1 MKEIKNKIITISGE
15 PVSGKSTVVR
25 EIKELYEEK
34 GYNVHIISV
43 GNVFREMV
51 KKEYIKKYPDR
62 TNASLADIQSDK
74 EFMKQIHSIDGM
86 IDGTIAKK
94 GKAFSEVERPN
105 DVYILDSRL
114 AWNNVPNSYAI
125 RLTVNDAIAGKRVFN
140 DKKRGSEDHYKTVED
155 AIEYTRKRK
164 IGEIERYKERYN
176 VDLSDENNYDLVVDT
191 SYTNPSEL
199 AEIIVAGEECYRTGK
214 FYPKNWAS
222 PTNFMPLQSGR
233 ITGQQTIHGYTI
245 EKLAEAIKKDG
256 YNPIEGLLE
265 ILECDG
271 VKYLLEGNHRTFGAL
286 SAGKTILP
294 YEIFVQE
301 NPEKRNITQLIEYP
315 DYSEYMYDY
324 VDGIKYYGG
333 KIGGINQLCDF
344 DIKDLLA
351 ITKFDE
357 KAQSRKDEEGR

>member
-62 TNASLADIQSDK
+62 TNVSLADIQSDK
-74 EFMKQIHSIDGM
+74 EFMKQIHSIDGI

-125 RLTVNDAIAGKRVFN
+125 RLTVNDVIAGNRVFN

-164 IGEIERYKERYN
+164 IGEIERYKER
-176 VDLSDENNYDLVVDT
+176 
-191 SYTNPSEL
+191 
-199 AEIIVAGEECYRTGK
+199 I
-214 FYPKNWAS
+214 
-222 PTNFMPLQSGR
+222 
-233 ITGQQTIHGYTI
+233 
-245 EKLAEAIKKDG
+245 
-256 YNPIEGLLE
+256 
-265 ILECDG
+265 
-271 VKYLLEGNHRTFGAL
+271 
-286 SAGKTILP
+286 
-294 YEIFVQE
+294 
-301 NPEKRNITQLIEYP
+301 
-315 DYSEYMYDY
+315 
-324 VDGIKYYGG
+324 
-333 KIGGINQLCDF
+333 
-344 DIKDLLA
+344 
-351 ITKFDE
+351 
-357 KAQSRKDEEGR
+357 

>member
-1 MKEIKNKIITISGE
+1 MEEEILKEIKNKIITISGE

-62 TNASLADIQSDK
+62 TNVSLADIQSDK
-74 EFMKQIHSIDGM
+74 EFMKQIHSIDGK
-86 IDGTIAKK
+86 IDGTIVKK

-176 VDLSDENNYDLVVDT
+176 VDLSDENNL
-191 SYTNPSEL
+191 SL
-199 AEIIVAGEECYRTGK
+199 
-214 FYPKNWAS
+214 
-222 PTNFMPLQSGR
+222 
-233 ITGQQTIHGYTI
+233 IHI
-245 EKLAEAIKKDG
+245 
-256 YNPIEGLLE
+256 
-265 ILECDG
+265 
-271 VKYLLEGNHRTFGAL
+271 
-286 SAGKTILP
+286 
-294 YEIFVQE
+294 
-301 NPEKRNITQLIEYP
+301 
-315 DYSEYMYDY
+315 
-324 VDGIKYYGG
+324 
-333 KIGGINQLCDF
+333 
-344 DIKDLLA
+344 
-351 ITKFDE
+351 
-357 KAQSRKDEEGR
+357 

>member
-1 MKEIKNKIITISGE
+1 M
-15 PVSGKSTVVR
+15 
-25 EIKELYEEK
+25 
-34 GYNVHIISV
+34 
-43 GNVFREMV
+43 
-51 KKEYIKKYPDR
+51 
-62 TNASLADIQSDK
+62 
-74 EFMKQIHSIDGM
+74 
-86 IDGTIAKK
+86 
-94 GKAFSEVERPN
+94 
-105 DVYILDSRL
+105 
-114 AWNNVPNSYAI
+114 
-125 RLTVNDAIAGKRVFN
+125 
-140 DKKRGSEDHYKTVED
+140 
-155 AIEYTRKRK
+155 
-164 IGEIERYKERYN
+164 
-176 VDLSDENNYDLVVDT
+176 SDENNYDLVVDT

-256 YNPIEGLLE
+256 YNPRDGLLE

-301 NPEKRNITQLIEYP
+301 NLEKRNITKIIEYP
-315 DYSEYMYDY
+315 GYSEYIYDY

-357 KAQSRKDEEGR
+357 MAQSRKDEEGR